1 MPFELRWN
9 QLWLLLTFKTNTLL
23 ESCLVCSLHF
33 ISADFSLFVLAR
45 AWISSCSPLPF
56 PFPSSVV
63 FAVSSHFLCFAF
75 ASDLSAWIASQ
86 HCFLHSCST
95 SSKLACHL
103 RPTCSCSWLA
113 CSDIYQRNK
122 RTAAASWCVVVLLLF
137 FLCPT
142 LLSLAEIAALRRPQ
156 DLLIEKY
163 FPSSFTN
170 TNLAQYCKENGIGQ
184 LVICGCAFLLSV
196 CCSSSFLS
204 FFCVFLSFVLCFFS
218 FSLFWVVLPRF
229 LLSSFYL
236 CVWLLFCLILRLP
249 LLSCSLFSRYM
260 TQMCC
265 DSTSRE
271 AFHRGM
277 KVIFLKD
284 ATGTLNIANQA
295 GSVKAK
301 DLHTAILVTQQS
313 AFSIVMTTKAWID
326 SLSSSSSPLLFVC
339 IEEQGS
345 ATVPTR
351 SPPVKF
357 KIAIQRSSL

>member
-1 MPFELRWN
+1 MRLSFFRS
-9 QLWLLLTFKTNTLL
+9 LLLFF
-23 ESCLVCSLHF
+23 F
-33 ISADFSLFVLAR
+33 IVL
-45 AWISSCSPLPF
+45 
-56 PFPSSVV
+56 
-63 FAVSSHFLCFAF
+63 
-75 ASDLSAWIASQ
+75 
-86 HCFLHSCST
+86 SCST
-95 SSKLACHL
+95 SFSF
-103 RPTCSCSWLA
+103 
-113 CSDIYQRNK
+113 
-122 RTAAASWCVVVLLLF
+122 VF
-137 FLCPT
+137 FL
-142 LLSLAEIAALRRPQ
+142 SLRV
-156 DLLIEKY
+156 
-163 FPSSFTN
+163 T
-170 TNLAQYCKENGIGQ
+170 
-184 LVICGCAFLLSV
+184 
-196 CCSSSFLS
+196 SFLS
-204 FFCVFLSFVLCFFS
+204 HSAFAS
-218 FSLFWVVLPRF
+218 SL
-229 LLSSFYL
+229 
-236 CVWLLFCLILRLP
+236 
-249 LLSCSLFSRYM
+249 CSLFSRYM